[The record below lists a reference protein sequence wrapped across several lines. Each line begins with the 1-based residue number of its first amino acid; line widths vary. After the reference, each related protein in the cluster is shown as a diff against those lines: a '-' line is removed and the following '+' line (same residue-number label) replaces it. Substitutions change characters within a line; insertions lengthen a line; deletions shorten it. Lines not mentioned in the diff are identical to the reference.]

1 MEVIREPLSEP
12 LHEPQL
18 DTILMVEKAIMD
30 AEDYPTRTGL
40 WHSLP
45 RKVQY
50 QTFKRILD
58 YLEASGKITFNGKVI
73 IYTGVNN
80 PKLQAL
86 MKSCVR
92 VR

>member
-1 MEVIREPLSEP
+1 MEV

-18 DTILMVEKAIMD
+18 DTVLMVEKAILD
-30 AEDYPTRTGL
+30 ADGYPTRMEL
-40 WHSLP
+40 WRNLP

-58 YLEASGKITFNGKVI
+58 YLEASGKITFNGKKI

-80 PKLQAL
+80 PKLRAL
-86 MKSCVR
+86 MESSVR